1 MKRARLPSRPI
12 ALWLSVAAAIG
23 GCTDSVGTAAPARIS
38 AAAAPAPAEPRVVK
52 ACELI
57 PAAEMSAILGGA
69 VSAESNERSTGKTLC
84 TYTAQ
89 QGISPYLEFS
99 IEWGMGAAAM
109 TGVGMLS
116 QREPGIA
123 SPYEGLGDQAVAV
136 GPALMIRTGDDL
148 VTLVFSGVDEVPA
161 KAKKIFDI
169 AKGRM

>member
-1 MKRARLPSRPI
+1 MKRVLLPGRPI

-23 GCTDSVGTAAPARIS
+23 GCTDSVRTAAPPSTS
-38 AAAAPAPAEPRVVK
+38 AATAAPRVVK

-99 IEWGMGAAAM
+99 IDWGMGAAAM
-109 TGVGMLS
+109 TGIGMLG
-116 QREPGIA
+116 QHEPGIA
-123 SPYEGLGDQAVAV
+123 SPYEGIGDQAVAV

-148 VTLVFSGVDEVPA
+148 VTLVFSGVNEVPA
-161 KAKKIFDI
+161 KAKKIFDT

>member
-1 MKRARLPSRPI
+1 MKRVLFPGRPI

-23 GCTDSVGTAAPARIS
+23 GCTDSVRTAAPAS
-38 AAAAPAPAEPRVVK
+38 TYAATAAPRVVK

-99 IEWGMGAAAM
+99 IDWGMGAAAM
-109 TGVGMLS
+109 TGIGMLG
-116 QREPGIA
+116 QHEPGIA
-123 SPYEGLGDQAVAV
+123 SPYDGIGDQAVAV

-148 VTLVFSGVDEVPA
+148 VTLVFSGVNEVPA
-161 KAKKIFDI
+161 KAKQIFDT